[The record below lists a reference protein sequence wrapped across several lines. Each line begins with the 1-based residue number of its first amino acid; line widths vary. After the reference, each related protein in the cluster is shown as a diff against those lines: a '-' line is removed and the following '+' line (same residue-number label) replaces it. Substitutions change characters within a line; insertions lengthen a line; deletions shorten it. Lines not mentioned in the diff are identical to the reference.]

1 MRLVTRLA
9 TGVGAMLIVGFGA
22 PPAEAQV
29 PAGTISV
36 DDTGQF
42 LRDGQATI
50 SGSYSCE
57 EGSGFAFITGNL
69 VQPVGR
75 LAPVRGEFIT
85 ESGLHRRDRELDRR
99 GAGSRQV
106 QGWPCRRIRQPHGV
120 PRHRLRLHRR
130 NDRGHPP
137 AAVTPPSRTY
147 SGYPAMRRG
156 QPDGRH

>member
-1 MRLVTRLA
+1 MRLGARVA
-9 TGVGAMLIVGFGA
+9 TGVGAMLIVGFGG

-42 LRDGQATI
+42 LPDGQATI
-50 SGSYSCE
+50 SGSYSCA

-85 ESGLHRRDRELDRR
+85 EALCTGQTESWTAVVQ
-99 GAGSRQV
+99 GAGKYKGGRAIASASLMV
-106 QGWPCRRIRQPHGV
+106 CPDTSCV
-120 PRHRLRLHRR
+120 SVAETTEDVRLRR
-130 NDRGHPP
+130 
-137 AAVTPPSRTY
+137 
-147 SGYPAMRRG
+147 
-156 QPDGRH
+156 